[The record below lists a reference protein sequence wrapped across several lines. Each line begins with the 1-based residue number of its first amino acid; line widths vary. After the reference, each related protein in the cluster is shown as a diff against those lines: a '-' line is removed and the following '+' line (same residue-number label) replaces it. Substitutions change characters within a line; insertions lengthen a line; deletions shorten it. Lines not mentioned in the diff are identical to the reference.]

1 MTEPAAAASN
11 VSDSVV
17 ATQELLTHMQH
28 ELQQMHDVALSQQ
41 KQIDEL
47 TRAIFRLEQRIDD
60 AGNASD
66 LPSPLDEKP
75 PHY

>member
-1 MTEPAAAASN
+1 MTDPSTASN
-11 VSDSVV
+11 VGDSVV

-28 ELQQMHDVALSQQ
+28 ELQQMHDVVLSQQ

-60 AGNASD
+60 AGGATD
-66 LPSPLDEKP
+66 APSPLDEKP

>member
-1 MTEPAAAASN
+1 MTEPAPNADTN
-11 VSDSVV
+11 VI

-28 ELQQMHDVALSQQ
+28 ELQQMHDVILNQQ

-47 TRAIFRLEQRIDD
+47 TRSLSRLEIRLDD
-60 AGNASD
+60 AVSAND